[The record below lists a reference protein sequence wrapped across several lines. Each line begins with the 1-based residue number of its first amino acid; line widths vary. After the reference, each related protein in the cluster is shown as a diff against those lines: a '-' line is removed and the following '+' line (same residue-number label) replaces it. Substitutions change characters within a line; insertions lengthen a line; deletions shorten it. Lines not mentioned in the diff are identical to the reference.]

1 MRRVPLLLILIVTL
15 SRSAPTLGA
24 DPQPY
29 SVTLKPTGNKAMDS
43 ALRDAS
49 SLISLQEKAPVG
61 GFALVERARQD
72 IDRFQTVMRSFGYYA
87 AKADLTVAGHPVT
100 DPALPDIISQLPAE
114 PKAEIT
120 ASFAPGT
127 QFHLGSVSIK
137 GAVPTNARDKLEL
150 AAGAPAVAADVLAAR
165 DRLLNAVRDDGYP
178 LARVELQPVTLRPSA
193 DAVDVVFE
201 ATTGP
206 RADLGPIEIN
216 GLEAM
221 HEDFVRRRLLIHQ
234 GEQFSPS
241 AIDAARQ
248 DLMSLGVFSQVRM
261 EPAGQLDAQGN
272 LPITIAVT
280 ERKLHSVDVGVAY
293 STDLGINFNAGWHDR
308 NLFGNAEQ
316 LNLTGAVDLGGTAV
330 NGLGYRFN
338 AQFIKPDFLARDQQL
353 ELDLTALKQNLKA
366 YNQTGFI
373 EQAILNRKLSP
384 HWSGSVGLLGEQEE
398 VTQEGTTTRY
408 NLLGVPIVARYDST
422 NSQFDPTEGI
432 RASAGVTPT
441 ESFGGR
447 SATFFVMQASGSTY
461 VDVSGGG
468 RSVLALRGL
477 VGKIA
482 GAGVF
487 NLPPDQRF
495 YAGGS
500 ATVRGYRYQSVGP
513 QFPDGNPTGG
523 TAISAGTIEFRQRIF
538 DSYGVVGFIDAGQV
552 TDNGA
557 PFTGTWR
564 VGAGVGFRY
573 YTSIGPI
580 RADFAVPLNK
590 QPGGDRFELYLGLGQ
605 AF

>member
-1 MRRVPLLLILIVTL
+1 MRRVPLLLILAATL
-15 SRSAPTLGA
+15 SRSVPTLGA

-43 ALRDAS
+43 ALHDAS
-49 SLISLQEKAPVG
+49 SLISLQDKAPVG

-72 IDRFQTVMRSFGYYA
+72 AERFQTVLRSYGYYA
-87 AKADLTVAGHPVT
+87 AKADLTIAGHPIA

-127 QFHLGSVSIK
+127 QFHLGNVSIQ
-137 GAVPTNARDKLEL
+137 GVVPTDARDKLGL
-150 AAGAPAVAADVLAAR
+150 ASGTPAVAADVLAAR
-165 DRLLNAVRDDGYP
+165 DRLLNAVREDGYP
-178 LARVELQPVTLRPSA
+178 MARVDLQPVTLHPS
-193 DAVDVVFE
+193 DNAVDVVFD
-201 ATTGP
+201 AATGP
-206 RADLGPIEIN
+206 RADIGPIQIN

-221 HEDFVRRRLLIHQ
+221 HEDFVRRRLLLHQ

-293 STDLGINFNAGWHDR
+293 STDLGINLNAGWHDR

-366 YNQTGFI
+366 YDQTGFI
-373 EQAILNRKLSP
+373 EQALLNRKFSP

-398 VTQEGTTTRY
+398 VTQEGTTTHY

-422 NSQFDPTEGI
+422 NSQFDPTEGV
-432 RASAGVTPT
+432 RASIGLTPT

-447 SATFFVMQASGSTY
+447 GATFFVMQASGSTY
-461 VDVSGGG
+461 IDVSGGG
-468 RSVLALRGL
+468 RSVVALRGL

-482 GAGVF
+482 GADVF
-487 NLPPDQRF
+487 SLPPDQRF

-500 ATVRGYRYQSVGP
+500 ATVRGYRYQSIGP

-538 DSYGVVGFIDAGQV
+538 DTYGVVGFIDAGQV
-552 TDNGA
+552 TANGA
-557 PFTGTWR
+557 PFTSSWR

-580 RADFAVPLNK
+580 RADIAVPLNK
-590 QPGGDRFELYLGLGQ
+590 QPNGDRFELYLGLGQ

>member
-1 MRRVPLLLILIVTL
+1 MRRFLAVLTVAVWLVGSDGVI
-15 SRSAPTLGA
+15 AA

-29 SVTLKPTGNKAMDS
+29 SVSLKSTGNKTLDS
-43 ALRDAS
+43 ALHDAS
-49 SLISLQEKAPVG
+49 SLISLQDKAPVG

-72 IDRFQTVMRSFGYYA
+72 IDRFQTVLRSYGYYA
-87 AKADLTVAGHPVT
+87 AKVDLTIAGHPIT
-100 DPALPDIISQLPAE
+100 DPTLPDIVSQLPAE
-114 PKAEIT
+114 PKAEVA
-120 ASFAPGT
+120 ASFTPGQ
-127 QFHLGSVSIK
+127 QFHLDSVAIK
-137 GAVPTNARDKLEL
+137 GAVPADARDKLGL

-165 DRLLNAVRDDGYP
+165 DRLLNAIREDGYP
-178 LARVELQPVTLRPSA
+178 LARVELQPVTLRPA
-193 DAVDVVFE
+193 ENAVDVVFD
-201 ATTGP
+201 AATGP
-206 RADLGPIEIN
+206 RADIGPIQID
-216 GLEAM
+216 GLQAM
-221 HEDFVRRRLLIHQ
+221 HEDFVRRRLLLHQ
-234 GEQFSPS
+234 GERFSPS

-272 LPITIAVT
+272 LPITVAVT
-280 ERKLHSVDVGVAY
+280 ERKLRSVDIGAAY
-293 STDLGINFNAGWHDR
+293 STDLGVNLNAGWHHR

-330 NGLGYRFN
+330 KGLGYRFN
-338 AQFIKPDFLARDQQL
+338 TQFIKPDFLARDQQL

-366 YNQTGFI
+366 YDQTGFI
-373 EQAILNRKLSP
+373 EQALINRKFSP
-384 HWSGSVGLLGEQEE
+384 RWSGSVGLLGEQER
-398 VTQEGTTTRY
+398 VTQQGIATRY

-432 RASAGVTPT
+432 RASAGITPT

-447 SATFFVMQASGSTY
+447 NATFFVMQGSGSTY
-461 VDVSGGG
+461 IDLSGAG

-482 GAGVF
+482 GANVF
-487 NLPPDQRF
+487 SLPPDQRF

-500 ATVRGYRYQSVGP
+500 STVRGFRYQSVGP
-513 QFPDGNPTGG
+513 QFRDGNPTGG
-523 TAISAGTIEFRQRIF
+523 TAISAGTIEFRQRF
-538 DSYGVVGFIDAGQV
+538 LDSYGVVGFVDAGQV
-552 TDNGA
+552 NANGA

-564 VGAGVGFRY
+564 VGAGIGFRY

-580 RADFAVPLNK
+580 RADIAVPLNK
-590 QPGGDRFELYLGLGQ
+590 PPGGDAFELYLGLGQ